1 MTVSMRA
8 ATMADA
14 SFETNDTI
22 DVSNTPKPKQLEVGS
37 IV

>member
-1 MTVSMRA
+1 MTVSIV

-14 SFETNDTI
+14 SFETNDAVG
-22 DVSNTPKPKQLEVGS
+22 VSNTPKPEQLEVGS